1 MDIICKH
8 IPMQLFS
15 IWHPVYSE
23 NRVMLKA
30 AKVRDHNKVVFTKAP
45 SMGTEPYYVSGK
57 TIKKY
62 KKTNNGVILC
72 YSVPLEELQQL
83 KYNERCEHIFN

>member
-1 MDIICKH
+1 MICKH
-8 IPMQLFS
+8 TPMQPFS

-23 NRVMLKA
+23 NRVLLKA
-30 AKVRDHNKVVFTKAP
+30 SKVREHNKVAFTKAP

-62 KKTNNGVILC
+62 KKTNNGVIDV
-72 YSVPLEELQQL
+72 YSVPLDELQPIE
-83 KYNERCEHIFN
+83 YSERCEHLL